1 MLNDLLRYCEAER
14 DWALET
20 ILALA
25 GLESPTGD
33 KAAVDRCGGELAK
46 RLREI
51 GGVVNR
57 LEQPSAGDHL
67 RAEFGAGA
75 GQVLLVGHFD
85 TVWPVG
91 QIERMPLDL
100 RDGCLFGPGVFDMK
114 GGIAI
119 GMLAVR
125 ALKRLN
131 ALPGRVVMLW
141 TSDEERGSSSSRQV
155 IEQEALRSHAVFVLE
170 PSLPGGAV
178 KTARKGCG
186 EFLLK
191 VQGVAAH
198 AGVEPD
204 QGASAVHELAAQIID
219 LQRLRK
225 LVQGASLNVGVISG
239 GTRPNMV
246 AEEAS
251 ATVDVRVDTA
261 EEANQIE
268 TLLRQRIVTVPG
280 TRLEVAGAFNRPP
293 LERSDAVIKLYGRA
307 REIAFRLGHDLG
319 EGHTGGGSDGNFTA
333 ALGIPTLDGLGAV
346 GAGAHALHEH
356 IEVADLP
363 WRAALLAALMSET
376 QTEDC
381 EL

>member
-1 MLNDLLRYCEAER
+1 MLKDLLRFCEAER
-14 DWALET
+14 NWALET
-20 ILALA
+20 TLALA
-25 GLESPTGD
+25 SLESPTGD

-46 RLREI
+46 RLGAI

-57 LEQPSAGDHL
+57 LEQLSAGDHL
-67 RAEFGAGA
+67 RVEFGAGA
-75 GQVLLVGHFD
+75 RQVLLVGHFD

-91 QIERMPLDL
+91 QIERMPLEV
-100 RDGCLFGPGVFDMK
+100 RNGCLFGPGVFDMK
-114 GGIAI
+114 GGISI

-125 ALKRLN
+125 ALKSLN

-141 TSDEERGSSSSRQV
+141 TSDEERGSTSSRQV

-204 QGASAVHELAAQIID
+204 QGASAVHELAAQVVD

-251 ATVDVRVDTA
+251 ATVDIRVDTA
-261 EEANQIE
+261 EEANQVE
-268 TLLRQRIVTVPG
+268 TLLRQRTVTVPG
-280 TRLEVAGAFNRPP
+280 TRIAVNGAFNRPP
-293 LERSDAVIKLYGRA
+293 LERTDAVIQLYGRA
-307 REIAFRLGHDLG
+307 REIAFQLGHDLG

-356 IEVADLP
+356 IEVAALP

-376 QTEDC
+376 QTEDGG
-381 EL
+381 L